1 MKNKISIIIPTYN
14 CPFIERSVDSVIE
27 QTFKDWEIIIIDNY
41 SKNKV
46 KEIIRKKNDPR
57 IRHFKF
63 RNNGVIGK
71 SRNYGIRKARFN
83 WVAFLDSDD
92 YWTKDKLLKITK
104 KIKKNKY
111 DFFYH
116 NMFVKKQKHSFFKKK
131 LYKYYFENMRMY
143 DDLIVNGNSII
154 QSSVVVKKDLIK
166 NVGYISEKKNF
177 IAWEDYDLWLKISK
191 ISNKFCFIKDCLG
204 YYYVSKEDKK
214 LIRFIKNISQFKKN
228 YKKQINEIKTK
239 YKLKNL
245 WWIKYSEVL
254 YQYKKKDYKKANLA
268 IQNLEINRF
277 NINLRVKIL
286 RVLIFIKTLF
296 YAR

>member
-27 QTFKDWEIIIIDNY
+27 QSFKDWEIIIIDNY

-46 KEIIRKKNDPR
+46 KEIVRKKNDPR
-57 IRHFKF
+57 IRYFKC

-116 NMFVKKQKHSFFKKK
+116 NMFVKKHEHSFFKKK

-177 IAWEDYDLWLKISK
+177 IAWEDYDLWLKISM
-191 ISNKFCFIKDCLG
+191 ISNKFCFNKDCLG

-286 RVLIFIKTLF
+286 RFLIFIKTLF